1 MPDNAADIVKGVGV
15 GAGDTV
21 CRELAVIGDLED
33 EGHAVILEEPD
44 IDTESVPSTV
54 EERENVCVPDNRGVR
69 VLISR
74 LPVGEPVKEF
84 LLDPDLVLFPDL
96 VDDVVTE
103 EEPVVDAEPLGVHD
117 SETDAVPVLD
127 TGIVFE
133 TEVDAVVVFDCDI
146 ERECV
151 EQAVEV
157 FDCEILVVPVK
168 EGNVFDTRRDNVL

>member
-1 MPDNAADIVKGVGV
+1 MPETTADIVKGVGV
-15 GAGDTV
+15 GAGDTL

-33 EGHAVILEEPD
+33 EGHVVMLEDFE

-54 EERENVCVPDNRGVR
+54 EERESVCVPDNRGVR

-84 LLDPDLVLFPDL
+84 LLDPDLVVLPDL

-103 EEPVVDAEPLGVHD
+103 EETVVDAETLAVRGT
-117 SETDAVPVLD
+117 ETDTGTVLD

-133 TEVDAVVVFDCDI
+133 TEVDAVVVFDCDT

-151 EQAVEV
+151 EEEVDV

-168 EGNVFDTRRDNVL
+168 ERNVFDNRRDNVS